1 MSMLRNAL
9 TLFACAALVVTL
21 GCGPSKP
28 PESAAKTIVYEDAPA
43 ETAAPAEA
51 TPAPETA
58 PAEAP
63 AAAPVEAA
71 PAEAAPAAPATEE
84 EFNFDELEVGSISGA
99 QDLGMDEPAPA
110 PAAAAPAEET
120 AAPATAPAEA
130 EAAPAPSGESKT
142 YVIEPNDD
150 SAIDFEGYKVTG
162 GKKGG
167 FANFSGEVTVP
178 GGDLTQAQIK
188 VEVDLVSVFSEAG
201 ALTET
206 LKGKDFFE
214 VETFPTAKFTST
226 AIEKTG
232 EEYLVKG
239 QFDLHGVTKTI
250 GFPAKITVDGSTLK
264 ASAEFTIDRNLW
276 GVSYAGLTDDL
287 IKPEVLVKFE
297 ILANE
302 KP

>member
-1 MSMLRNAL
+1 MSILRNVF
-9 TLFACAALVVTL
+9 TLFACATLVVTL
-21 GCGPSKP
+21 GCGPNKP

-51 TPAPETA
+51 APATEAA

-63 AAAPVEAA
+63 AAAPAEPT
-71 PAEAAPAAPATEE
+71 PAEAAPAAPAEEE

-99 QDLGMDEPAPA
+99 QDLGMDEPAAA
-110 PAAAAPAEET
+110 PAAAAPAETAAEA
-120 AAPATAPAEA
+120 AAPAAA

-214 VETFPTAKFTST
+214 VGTFPTAKFTST
-226 AIEKTG
+226 GIEKTG

-239 QFDLHGVTKTI
+239 EFDLHGVTKTI
-250 GFPAKITVDGSTLK
+250 GFPAKIAVDGTALK

-302 KP
+302 KQ

>member
-1 MSMLRNAL
+1 MSMLRNVF

-43 ETAAPAEA
+43 ETTAPAESTPAPEAAPAEA
-51 TPAPETA
+51 LAAA

-63 AAAPVEAA
+63 AAAPA
-71 PAEAAPAAPATEE
+71 EE

-110 PAAAAPAEET
+110 PAAAAPSE
-120 AAPATAPAEA
+120 AAPATPAPAAA
-130 EAAPAPSGESKT
+130 EATPAPTGESKT

-178 GGDLTQAQIK
+178 GGDLTQAQVK

-214 VETFPTAKFTST
+214 VETYPTAKFTSS

-239 QFDLHGVTKTI
+239 EFDLHGVTKTI
-250 GFPAKITVDGSTLK
+250 GFPAKITVDGSALK

-302 KP
+302 KQ

>member
-1 MSMLRNAL
+1 MSMLRNVF

-43 ETAAPAEA
+43 ETAAPATA
-51 TPAPETA
+51 TPAPEAA
-58 PAEAP
+58 PVEAP

-71 PAEAAPAAPATEE
+71 PAEAAPAAQAAEE

-110 PAAAAPAEET
+110 PAAAAPSE
-120 AAPATAPAEA
+120 AAPAAPAPAAA
-130 EAAPAPSGESKT
+130 EAAPAPTGESKT

-214 VETFPTAKFTST
+214 VETYPTAKFTSS

-239 QFDLHGVTKTI
+239 EFDLHGVTKTI

>member
-1 MSMLRNAL
+1 MSMLRNIF
-9 TLFACAALVVTL
+9 TLFACAALLATL
-21 GCGPSKP
+21 GCGPNKP
-28 PESAAKTIVYEDAPA
+28 PESASKTIVYEDEPA
-43 ETAAPAEA
+43 EEA
-51 TPAPETA
+51 TPTPEAAPD
-58 PAEAP
+58 EAP
-63 AAAPVEAA
+63 AAAPAETA
-71 PAEAAPAAPATEE
+71 PTDAAPAANAKEE
-84 EFNFDELEVGSISGA
+84 EFDFDELEVGSISGA

-110 PAAAAPAEET
+110 PAAAAPS
-120 AAPATAPAEA
+120 
-130 EAAPAPSGESKT
+130 EAAPAIPAPTAAEAATAPTGESKT
-142 YVIEPNDD
+142 YIIEPNDD

-188 VEVDLVSVFSEAG
+188 VEVDLASVFSEAG

-214 VETFPTAKFTST
+214 VETFPTATFTST

-239 QFDLHGVTKTI
+239 HFDLHGVTKTI
-250 GFPAKITVDGSTLK
+250 GFPAKISVDGNALK

-302 KP
+302 KQ